1 MTGRSFL
8 FGYSIILGHAKDAEK
23 IINLCNEKRIPFS
36 KIILEDDALRFSV
49 PLVYE
54 KRMCKIAKEASI
66 ELSVSSRRGLPAL
79 ALRHRHRAGLLA
91 GLICAIFIFAF
102 SSGAVWDIRI
112 DGAIKVSEREIL
124 NTLAEC
130 GLTVGTRL
138 RDIDAD
144 VLENQILIL
153 SDDISW
159 VSVNLS
165 GNVANVEIRERDL
178 PLPDEYGDALYSNV
192 TATQNGVIVGFEDIR
207 GEIAVEI
214 GEAVC
219 KDQLLISGILGGE
232 GLPTR
237 LTNAHG
243 KVLAEVDEKIEIKIP
258 KKYIKKVTKK
268 EIKAEK
274 SFIFFKNEIKFF
286 SNCRN
291 LPPTCDK
298 IDIIESFYTADQKK
312 LPIAIKT
319 VKYIEYEN
327 CEVTR
332 SAEQMR
338 DMAYIELY
346 RYINEHYGDAELLSR
361 SITLDEREEETVL
374 ICNLKCIKNIAQIKE
389 IIVE

>member
-1 MTGRSFL
+1 
-8 FGYSIILGHAKDAEK
+8 
-23 IINLCNEKRIPFS
+23 
-36 KIILEDDALRFSV
+36 
-49 PLVYE
+49 
-54 KRMCKIAKEASI
+54 MCKIAKEASI

-112 DGAIKVSEREIL
+112 DGAVKVSEREIL

-243 KVLAEVDEKIEIKIP
+243 KVLAEVDERIEIKIP

-274 SFIFFKNEIKFF
+274 SFVFFKNEIKFF

-338 DMAYIELY
+338 ELAYLELY

-389 IIVE
+389 IVVE